1 MKNRALVPLSCL
13 LLPHNNSSFN
23 PLIISP
29 AVCAIVKMAKTS
41 QPTQSKSDSLMHSR
55 EFRGHFHLSHIGMSH
70 ESMQRKGKGNG
81 TAMRIDAQN
90 NKKRSH
96 ADMILTNK

>member
-1 MKNRALVPLSCL
+1 M
-13 LLPHNNSSFN
+13 
-23 PLIISP
+23 IISP

-55 EFRGHFHLSHIGMSH
+55 EFLGHFHLSHVGVSH
-70 ESMQRKGKGNG
+70 ESRQRKGKSNG
-81 TAMRIDAQN
+81 TAMRIDVQN

-96 ADMILTNK
+96 TDVILTNK